1 MKFNKAAAASAIA
14 LASLLALT
22 ACSGDGGAKSSG
34 TPAASTTDATA
45 DYSSLSGTIT
55 AGGSSAQANAQAA
68 WTAAF
73 QAQATG
79 VTINYDKSQG
89 SGGGVTNWLNG
100 SYDFAGTDAGL
111 KDDQQTQSK
120 AICGAGGALNL
131 PTYLSGVAVIYNLP
145 GVKLQLSN
153 KAVADIFS
161 LKVTKWND
169 PEIAA
174 DNPGQTLP
182 DSAIT
187 VVSRADGSGTTA
199 NFTSYLS
206 QTQPSIW
213 TYPVSTAWPVQ
224 GTSGQQGG
232 SGVVNTVTAGVGT
245 IGYADHSSIGKAE
258 AAKIQV
264 GTSKTF
270 ADYSA
275 SGATKAF
282 DSAATA
288 TPQVKGDLLQKI
300 DYTKI
305 TDKSAYPIPL
315 LSYDVVCT
323 TFKDPKQAKLTAA
336 YLGFVASE
344 TGQKVA
350 AANAGSAP
358 LPTKIQS
365 DVAASLKLVK

>member
-1 MKFNKAAAASAIA
+1 
-14 LASLLALT
+14 
-22 ACSGDGGAKSSG
+22 
-34 TPAASTTDATA
+34 
-45 DYSSLSGTIT
+45 
-55 AGGSSAQANAQAA
+55 
-68 WTAAF
+68 
-73 QAQATG
+73 
-79 VTINYDKSQG
+79 
-89 SGGGVTNWLNG
+89 
-100 SYDFAGTDAGL
+100 
-111 KDDQQTQSK
+111 
-120 AICGAGGALNL
+120 
-131 PTYLSGVAVIYNLP
+131 
-145 GVKLQLSN
+145 
-153 KAVADIFS
+153 
-161 LKVTKWND
+161 
-169 PEIAA
+169 
-174 DNPGQTLP
+174 
-182 DSAIT
+182 
-187 VVSRADGSGTTA
+187 
-199 NFTSYLS
+199 
-206 QTQPSIW
+206 
-213 TYPVSTAWPVQ
+213 VQ

-232 SGVVNTVTAGVGT
+232 SGVVNTVTAGTGT

-270 ADYSA
+270 VDYSA

-323 TFKDPKQAKLTAA
+323 TFKDAGQAKLTAA
-336 YLGFVASE
+336 YLGFIASE

-358 LPTKIQS
+358 LPAKIQT